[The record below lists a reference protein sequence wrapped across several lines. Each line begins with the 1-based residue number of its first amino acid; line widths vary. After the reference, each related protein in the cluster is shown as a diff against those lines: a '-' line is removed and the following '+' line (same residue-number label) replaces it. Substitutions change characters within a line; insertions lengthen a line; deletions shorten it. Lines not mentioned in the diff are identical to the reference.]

1 MKFLDKILRKIG
13 IGKDKLYHFGV
24 CFATTIAVGVVFGAI
39 SGFLSAMFLGIGKEY
54 GDSKAYGNKWSWGDI
69 IANTIGATAG
79 LLLILM
85 LS

>member
-1 MKFLDKILRKIG
+1 MKFLDKILRNIG

-24 CFATTIAVGVVFGAI
+24 CLATTIAVGVFFGAI

-69 IANTIGATAG
+69 VANTIGATAG

>member
-1 MKFLDKILRKIG
+1 MKFLGKILRKIG

-24 CFATTIAVGVVFGAI
+24 CFATTIAVGIVFGAI

-54 GDSKAYGNKWSWGDI
+54 GDSKAYGNKWSRGDI
-69 IANTIGATAG
+69 IANTIGATVG
-79 LLLILM
+79 LLLILA